1 MLPDAP
7 PAPAAS
13 SAPWS
18 CARTSDRA
26 WQVHEW
32 GAGAWC
38 SLCRRRPSG
47 GLPYVPGAPW
57 PAPISPTPIVLTL
70 ITHGDEL
77 AAQLP
82 AACLTQEHQQPAGL
96 ALRSP
101 SSPGNPAASGRG
113 WGVRVGRNYRRG
125 VQGAGSRR
133 GAHRE
138 RRWGG
143 PASWSCAPLTPVA
156 VPVTAPL
163 ALPSLAAPSLPLL
176 APSLALSPDRGCSG
190 PLHLPPQR
198 PRAPLAPRRRTTL
211 QTLDRRRGPPGS
223 KVLARPR
230 PSPLPPLALL
240 PAGLGGSA
248 MARPHTG
255 R

>member
-1 MLPDAP
+1 MVFSLQKTPI
-7 PAPAAS
+7 
-13 SAPWS
+13 
-18 CARTSDRA
+18 
-26 WQVHEW
+26 W
-32 GAGAWC
+32 GAPLFFLALRGPPP
-38 SLCRRRPSG
+38 SPRPLSFER
-47 GLPYVPGAPW
+47 
-57 PAPISPTPIVLTL
+57 L

-113 WGVRVGRNYRRG
+113 WGVRVGRNYCRG

-138 RRWGG
+138 RRLGG

-176 APSLALSPDRGCSG
+176 APSLPLSPDRGCSG

-198 PRAPLAPRRRTTL
+198 PRAPLAPRPRSTSPRPWIGGGDLRGRRFWPARAPHPCRP
-211 QTLDRRRGPPGS
+211 QRCSEPARVARRW
-223 KVLARPR
+223 LARTRGAEGIPGTR
-230 PSPLPPLALL
+230 ST
-240 PAGLGGSA
+240 
-248 MARPHTG
+248 ARE